1 MHKEIM
7 HGENSLGIAGKSF
20 GTPIALQS
28 VRQKFRTS
36 RHGLLTIPARE
47 GTQNAGLTVINIVGL
62 HIHLDFRVR
71 LT

>member
-1 MHKEIM
+1 MHS
-7 HGENSLGIAGKSF
+7 ENFLGIAGKSF

-28 VRQKFRTS
+28 PVRS
-36 RHGLLTIPARE
+36 SGLRDMGHLTLPARE
-47 GTQNAGLTVINIVGL
+47 GTQDAGLTVINIIGL